1 MINLKR
7 LIKKIRFEWGK
18 SENKYSRNLTLMIT
32 ALFIVFLMLSA
43 IQYLNVIDTKFMKGL
58 YIIRWCIFLLCILTY
73 WIFHKREKRKK

>member
-7 LIKKIRFEWGK
+7 LIKKIGFELGK
-18 SENKYSRNLTLMIT
+18 PENKYSRNLTLMIT
-32 ALFIVFLMLSA
+32 VLFIVFLMLSA

>member
-7 LIKKIRFEWGK
+7 LIKKIRFEWSK
-18 SENKYSRNLTLMIT
+18 PENKNSRNLTLIIT
-32 ALFIVFLMLSA
+32 FLFIVFLMLSA
-43 IQYLNVIDTKFMKGL
+43 IKYLNVIDTKFMKGL

>member
-7 LIKKIRFEWGK
+7 FIKKIRFEWSK
-18 SENKYSRNLTLMIT
+18 PENKYSRNLTIT
-32 ALFIVFLMLSA
+32 ITVLFIVFLMLSA

-73 WIFHKREKRKK
+73 WIFHKHEKRKK